1 MTVLRRTQRRLA
13 GVVLLLTLLLALTA
27 CAPGQAE
34 IAPPEIVYGETM
46 CADCRMIISD
56 VRFASGYAREVA
68 PGRYESK
75 AFDDIGD
82 MLAHAASHPDDA
94 IVAWYVHDYLNESWL
109 DATQA
114 TYVISRQIASP
125 MGHGIAAFADDAA
138 AAQTA
143 TDLDGQL
150 LSWDELRA
158 AESNPAHAHN
168 AGNP

>member
-1 MTVLRRTQRRLA
+1 MAALTRIRRRLA
-13 GVVLLLTLLLALTA
+13 GGALLLVLLLALTA

-46 CADCRMIISD
+46 CADCSMIISD

-68 PGRYESK
+68 PSRYESK

-94 IVAWYVHDYLNESWL
+94 IVAWYVHDYLDESWL

-114 TYVISRQIASP
+114 TYVISKQIASP
-125 MGHGIAAFADDAA
+125 MGHGIAAFDDDAA

-143 TDLDGQL
+143 TELDGQL

-158 AESNPAHAHN
+158 AESNTTHGHN
-168 AGNP
+168 